1 MQFLVGTKG
10 QVVIDSAIR
19 RQLGI
24 EPGWI
29 ATQRVVGDRVELT
42 FSPPRHN
49 KSARGL
55 LQQYAKPISTESDW
69 DEIRRQSWVT
79 STQGP

>member
-19 RQLGI
+19 QQLGI

-29 ATQRVVGDRVELT
+29 ATQRIVGNRVELT
-42 FSPPRHN
+42 FSPPRHS

-55 LQQYAKPISTESDW
+55 LQQHAKPISPESDW
-69 DEIRRQSWVT
+69 DEIRRQSWT
-79 STQGP
+79 DCPP

>member
-1 MQFLVGTKG
+1 MEFLVGPKG

-29 ATQRVVGDRVELT
+29 ATQRIVGDRVELT

-49 KSARGL
+49 KSARGM
-55 LQQYAKPISTESDW
+55 LQQHARPVSTESDW
-69 DEIRRQSWVT
+69 DEIRRQAWAL